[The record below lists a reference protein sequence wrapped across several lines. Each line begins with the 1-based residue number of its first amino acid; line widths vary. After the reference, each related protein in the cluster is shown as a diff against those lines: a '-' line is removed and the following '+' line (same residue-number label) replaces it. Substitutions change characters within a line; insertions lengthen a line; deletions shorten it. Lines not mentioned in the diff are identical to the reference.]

1 MRRKY
6 SCPRAGGYT
15 PLQWAVCDGY
25 HRVVRHLLSKG
36 ASANVSSKAGIT
48 PLLQAAARGH
58 GDVLAELLSK
68 RVDPNLIAS
77 DGSSRLLKA
86 IANGH
91 SAVVR
96 VLGDAG
102 ASIHMTIKDGTTFF
116 EIAQRSR
123 DPTIRRVAPARYA
136 PSTFEW
142 IKSFSVATIG
152 YRMRNPT
159 PALTV

>member
-1 MRRKY
+1 MPESGRPYAPAVGGLRRL
-6 SCPRAGGYT
+6 PPGRT
-15 PLQWAVCDGY
+15 T
-25 HRVVRHLLSKG
+25 
-36 ASANVSSKAGIT
+36 SAQQGRFRERQQQSGLT

-68 RVDPNLIAS
+68 RADPNLIAS

-91 SAVVR
+91 SAVVG
-96 VLGDAG
+96 VLVDAG
-102 ASIHMTIKDGTTFF
+102 ASINMTIKDGTTLF

-123 DPTIRRVAPARYA
+123 DPTIRRVALARYA